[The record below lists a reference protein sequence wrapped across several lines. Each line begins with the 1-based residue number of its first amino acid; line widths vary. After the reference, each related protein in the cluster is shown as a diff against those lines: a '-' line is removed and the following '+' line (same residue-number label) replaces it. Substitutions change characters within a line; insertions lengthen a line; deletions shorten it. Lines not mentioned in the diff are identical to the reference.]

1 MNRPTK
7 MLAALGV
14 AVAAVLGTAVAGP
27 AAPAQAAGSV
37 RVSVTGQPELVGVAD
52 PDYLTDVTVTGSG
65 FQSIPSG
72 FGGIYVF
79 FGWVDG
85 GAWAPSQG
93 GATGSTYRYVYDD
106 EANPV
111 GYQVFVSFPGS
122 STEYAANGGEVSA
135 DGSWSAS
142 MKIPGASFES
152 YDRNGDV
159 TTVDCLAVQCGII
172 TIGAHGVVNPSNE
185 SFTPISFQ
193 HLYSGDADA
202 AAAAEAEK
210 AAADAAAAAA
220 AAAGSANT
228 SLETDAPA
236 PVSTTIIAA
245 PTAASDDGNLVPILL
260 GAVGGVGVLALAAI
274 GFLVWAVLSSR
285 RRAVLPAPAPAA
297 AMAATDAGAGAG
309 AGSPPASGIGGG
321 VNARTAGGSGSST
334 GSGSGPGNGAGADSG
349 RGA

>member
-1 MNRPTK
+1 MNRTTK
-7 MLAALGV
+7 ILAALS
-14 AVAAVLGTAVAGP
+14 VAAGVMLGSTVGGA

-37 RVSVTGQPELVGVAD
+37 RVVVTAQPELVGVAD
-52 PDYLTDVTVTGSG
+52 PNYLTEVTVTGSG
-65 FQSIPSG
+65 FQSVPSG

-111 GYQVFVSFPGS
+111 GYQLFVSFPGS

-135 DGSWSAS
+135 AGDWSGT
-142 MKIPGASFES
+142 MKIPGSSFES

-159 TTVDCLAVQCGII
+159 TTVDCLQVQCGII

-193 HLYSGDADA
+193 DLHSGDAAA

-220 AAAGSANT
+220 AADAAASDPVADGAA
-228 SLETDAPA
+228 ETDAPA

-245 PTAASDDGNLVPILL
+245 PTAASDDGNLVPLLL
-260 GAVGGVGVLALAAI
+260 GAVGGVGTLALAAI

-285 RRAVLPAPAPAA
+285 KRALTPAAAGAPAPVVGGRPGEADAA
-297 AMAATDAGAGAG
+297 A
-309 AGSPPASGIGGG
+309 GSSQAGG
-321 VNARTAGGSGSST
+321 VGGASAT
-334 GSGSGPGNGAGADSG
+334 ADSSG
-349 RGA
+349 AERGA

>member
-1 MNRPTK
+1 MNRITK
-7 MLAALGV
+7 AIAALGV
-14 AVAAVLGTAVAGP
+14 AVAAVLGAVIAGP
-27 AAPAQAAGSV
+27 VAPALAAGSV
-37 RVSVTGQPELVGVAD
+37 SVVVTDKPELVGVAD
-52 PDYLTDVTVTGSG
+52 PNYLTDVTVTGSG

-106 EANPV
+106 ESNPV
-111 GYQVFVSFPGS
+111 GYQLFVSFPGS
-122 STEYAANGGEVSA
+122 STEYAANGGEVAA
-135 DGSWSAS
+135 DGSWSAT

-159 TTVDCLAVQCGII
+159 TTVDCLQVQCGII

-185 SFTPISFQ
+185 SFTPITFQ
-193 HLYSGDADA
+193 NLYSGDAA
-202 AAAAEAEK
+202 AAAQAEAEK

-220 AAAGSANT
+220 AAAGSANI

-245 PTAASDDGNLVPILL
+245 PSAADDNGNLVPILL
-260 GAVGGVGVLALAAI
+260 GAVGGVGILALAAI
-274 GFLVWAVLSSR
+274 GFLIWAVLSSR
-285 RRAVLPAPAPAA
+285 KRGLAPAAPAPAA
-297 AMAATDAGAGAG
+297 PAAT
-309 AGSPPASGIGGG
+309 P
-321 VNARTAGGSGSST
+321 
-334 GSGSGPGNGAGADSG
+334 ADSAGTG
-349 RGA
+349 RGV

>member
-1 MNRPTK
+1 MNRTTK
-7 MLAALGV
+7 AFAALGL
-14 AVAAVLGTAVAGP
+14 AAAAVLGAVVGGP

-37 RVSVTGQPELVGVAD
+37 RVVVADQPELVGVAD
-52 PDYLTDVTVTGSG
+52 PNYLTEVSVTGSG

-93 GATGSTYRYVYDD
+93 GTTGSTYRYVYDD
-106 EANPV
+106 ESNPV
-111 GYQVFVSFPGS
+111 GYQLFVSFPGS

-135 DGSWSAS
+135 AGDWSAT
-142 MKIPGASFES
+142 MKIPGSSFES
-152 YDRNGDV
+152 YDRNGDI
-159 TTVDCLAVQCGII
+159 TTVDCLSVQCGII

-185 SFTPISFQ
+185 SFTPITFQ
-193 HLYSGDADA
+193 DLYSGDAA

-220 AAAGSANT
+220 AAAAGSAAG
-228 SLETDAPA
+228 SAGAADAPA

-260 GAVGGVGVLALAAI
+260 GAVGGVGILALAAI

-285 RRAVLPAPAPAA
+285 KRALAPAA
-297 AMAATDAGAGAG
+297 AAVGGP
-309 AGSPPASGIGGG
+309 SASG
-321 VNARTAGGSGSST
+321 GGSGSGESS
-334 GSGSGPGNGAGADSG
+334 GSGSGSGDGSGAGSG